1 MIIAIAGAFFATS
14 VSAVREFV
22 VLEEPLPAQRVEGV
36 VLDPADAP
44 ITQMTVSDCTPEWTA
59 VLRSP
64 TTDSK
69 GRFRLSRQP
78 GKTVYYLR
86 FDHPLFNPLGL
97 KLKLEKNAPQRGIV
111 AKPHIGG

>member
-22 VLEEPLPAQRVEGV
+22 FLGEPLPAQRVEGV

-44 ITQMTVSDCTPEWTA
+44 IAQMTVSDCTPEWTA
-59 VLRSP
+59 VLRSF

-69 GRFRLSRQP
+69 GHFSLSQQP

-97 KLKLEKNAPQRGIV
+97 KLKLDKNAPQRGIV